1 MNLHEYQA
9 KSLLAGMG
17 MPCPKEIAIQQIS
30 QLADAWQHIACPSKG
45 AVLKA
50 QVHAGGRGKAGGV
63 KVLKQLPEA
72 QAFVQQMLG
81 SQLVTYQTG
90 PEGQYVSSILLCEN
104 IYPVRQELYFGM
116 VVDRESQR
124 VTFIVSPEGGVEIE
138 KVAHETP
145 EKISSVSIDPLTG
158 VQPCHIR
165 EMFAVLQLEHGL
177 FAAFSRLVNQAWKAF
192 NELDFA
198 LLKLTLWCCGKR
210 ANLCVQTRKYRWMIT
225 RCIVTRNSRCYVMK
239 PRKIHAKARQ
249 RSLILI
255 MSRWTE
261 ISAAWSMV
269 QGWLWQPWTSS
280 SYTVNNPQTS
290 WMLAVAQPGR
300 VSEAFRLIVSDSKVK
315 AILVNIFGGI
325 VRCDMIARAIIHA
338 LNEAR
343 ITLPVVVRLS
353 GNNAAEGQRLLAE
366 SGLTVEAVD
375 SLDDAAKRIIALLN

>member
-1 MNLHEYQA
+1 M
-9 KSLLAGMG
+9 
-17 MPCPKEIAIQQIS
+17 
-30 QLADAWQHIACPSKG
+30 
-45 AVLKA
+45 
-50 QVHAGGRGKAGGV
+50 
-63 KVLKQLPEA
+63 
-72 QAFVQQMLG
+72 
-81 SQLVTYQTG
+81 TYQTG

-104 IYPVRQELYFGM
+104 IYPVRRELYFGM

-177 FAAFSRLVNQAWKAF
+177 FATFSRRLIRRGKPLTNWISPCW
-192 NELDFA
+192 
-198 LLKLTLWCCGKR
+198 KLTLWCCGKR

-225 RCIVTRNSRCYVMK
+225 RCIVTRNSGCYVMK
-239 PRKIHAKARQ
+239 PVKIHAKAGQ

-290 WMLAVAQPGR
+290 RMLAVAQPS
-300 VSEAFRLIVSDSKVK
+300 VSAD
-315 AILVNIFGGI
+315 
-325 VRCDMIARAIIHA
+325 CP
-338 LNEAR
+338 
-343 ITLPVVVRLS
+343 T
-353 GNNAAEGQRLLAE
+353 
-366 SGLTVEAVD
+366 
-375 SLDDAAKRIIALLN
+375 AK